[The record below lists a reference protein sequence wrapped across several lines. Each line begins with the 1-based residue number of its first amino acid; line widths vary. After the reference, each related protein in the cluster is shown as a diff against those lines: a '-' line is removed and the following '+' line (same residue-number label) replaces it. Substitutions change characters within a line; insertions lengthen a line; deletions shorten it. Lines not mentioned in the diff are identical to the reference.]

1 MRWRAI
7 TIVAC
12 GGLGLLAASAGAE
25 NQSVSANPDAT
36 FSPRTVQ
43 IQPGESVTWN
53 NAGGI
58 HNVKFEDGS
67 FTEPPQPSAPP
78 WSATRSFPSPGTYA
92 YYCVQ
97 HGAPGGRGMSGTV
110 VVGDPGPGPG
120 PVPAPGDT
128 EPPDL
133 TALTA
138 KPQRFCASRSRK
150 CRVIRTTV
158 SFRLSEPGRV
168 AVVLS
173 RRGTVARRSSLAGER
188 GANSLKLAGRGLRPG
203 TYRLTLR
210 ATDDAGNRSRPA
222 SVSVTVRR

>member
-1 MRWRAI
+1 MRWRTI
-7 TIVAC
+7 SIVAC
-12 GGLGLLAASAGAE
+12 GTLGLAAASAGAE
-25 NQSVSANPDAT
+25 DQSVSANADNT
-36 FSPRTVQ
+36 FSPETVQ

-53 NAGGI
+53 NAGGT

-67 FTEPPQPSAPP
+67 FTEPAQPSASP
-78 WSATRSFPSPGTYA
+78 WSATRSFPSPGSFA

-110 VVGDPGPGPG
+110 VVGDPGA
-120 PVPAPGDT
+120 VPGDT
-128 EPPDL
+128 EPPEL

-138 KPQRFCASRSRK
+138 RPQRFCASRSRK
-150 CRVIRTTV
+150 CRVARTTV
-158 SFRLSEPGRV
+158 SFRLSEHARV
-168 AVVLS
+168 TVVLS

-188 GANSLKLAGRGLRPG
+188 GANTLKLAGRGLRPG